1 MSYQTPFQ
9 HLRVG
14 QVANVYGVSIPTI
27 WRWLKENRI
36 PKPTKI
42 CGSTRWPLNT
52 HKILI
57 LFNKLVVE
65 KVEHTTTT

>member
-14 QVANVYGVSIPTI
+14 QVANVYDVSIQTI
-27 WRWLKENRI
+27 WRWLKETRV

-42 CGSTRWPLNT
+42 GRSTIWLN
-52 HKILI
+52 ILI
-57 LFNKLVVE
+57 EYRIMSLHKYKKIIF
-65 KVEHTTTT
+65 